1 MKQQLE
7 IIQSQKQ
14 KFSSRQVPSMEILS
28 LSQHELETLV
38 DKNLMENP
46 FSDVEQNEGLIET
59 REVDFDYKKVRKKQ
73 DDSLEFELADE
84 NQDDLSAYVMPQLY
98 PYCKTKKDEEIFT
111 VILESLDSRGF
122 LVEAEDD
129 ICKYLNI
136 KKSSLHEYVNIL
148 QHVEPKGLAAKDY
161 QECILLQLKELAHSA
176 LAQTIVKTHLE
187 AVSHGD
193 LKKIARLEHTDIIQ
207 VKEALA
213 LIRTLNPI
221 PANGFRV
228 REKTIFLVPD
238 VYIKKEDHGIVLEM
252 NSGKQDKLK
261 MNADTYEL
269 YKSNAFHGEAKA
281 FLKQK
286 LHDFKW
292 LQYSVSR
299 RALMLKKIITY
310 LVEYQTA
317 YFQTGDERNLKPLR
331 LVDIAE
337 QQDMHVSTISR
348 AISNKFFQCEYGTFS
363 FRFLIPR
370 CYEKQGEVAASIDT
384 IKNEIREIIKAEDRK
399 HPYSDEKIHQLLE
412 EDGFLVSRR
421 SVTLYRK
428 ECCIPS
434 SRNRKMIRE

>member
-193 LKKIARLEHTDIIQ
+193 LKKIARLEHTDI
-207 VKEALA
+207 
-213 LIRTLNPI
+213 
-221 PANGFRV
+221 RV
-228 REKTIFLVPD
+228 P
-238 VYIKKEDHGIVLEM
+238 HW
-252 NSGKQDKLK
+252 
-261 MNADTYEL
+261 
-269 YKSNAFHGEAKA
+269 H
-281 FLKQK
+281 
-286 LHDFKW
+286 
-292 LQYSVSR
+292 
-299 RALMLKKIITY
+299 
-310 LVEYQTA
+310 
-317 YFQTGDERNLKPLR
+317 
-331 LVDIAE
+331 
-337 QQDMHVSTISR
+337 
-348 AISNKFFQCEYGTFS
+348 
-363 FRFLIPR
+363 
-370 CYEKQGEVAASIDT
+370 
-384 IKNEIREIIKAEDRK
+384 
-399 HPYSDEKIHQLLE
+399 
-412 EDGFLVSRR
+412 
-421 SVTLYRK
+421 
-428 ECCIPS
+428 
-434 SRNRKMIRE
+434 